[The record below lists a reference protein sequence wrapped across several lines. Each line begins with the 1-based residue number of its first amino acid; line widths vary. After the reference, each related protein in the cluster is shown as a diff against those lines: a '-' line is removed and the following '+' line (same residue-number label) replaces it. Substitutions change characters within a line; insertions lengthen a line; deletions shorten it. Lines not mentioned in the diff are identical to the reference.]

1 MVNTLKSKFL
11 FDIEKIIYN
20 YSNDIQTSLQATGN
34 EIDQS
39 KKDLKIILII
49 DSYFASIIDP
59 KEEGRKIQEFKLRET
74 YRSEIIDF
82 IKKND

>member
-1 MVNTLKSKFL
+1 LVSTLKSKFL

-49 DSYFASIIDP
+49 DNYFASIIDP
-59 KEEGRKIQEFKLRET
+59 KEKGRKIQEFKLRET
-74 YRSEIIDF
+74 YLSEIIDF